1 MENTHSGP
9 AASHEPASEQVKPEL
24 LVLTERQIKN
34 FWAKVDKAGPIP
46 LQRPELGACWL
57 WTGGMIKGGYGRV
70 RIGERLYLA
79 HRVSHG
85 ISKFKIPDDKL
96 GCHECDNPRC
106 VNDAHIF
113 VGTHADNAMDKSIKG
128 RCTPCPGDKNGARI
142 HIDRMPRGDRNG
154 MRTKPESVLRGERCV
169 TSKLKTSDILSIRA
183 RYAAGGITQAQL
195 ASDYGI
201 AQAHVSTIVLGKAWR
216 HLLISEPR
224 SCESAD

>member
-1 MENTHSGP
+1 MCASHARTQSPLAYPVKRETSGVDMPPNPAFHTARRPAYEAPAFATTMNITHSGV
-9 AASHEPASEQVKPEL
+9 AAAAHEPASEQVKPEL

-46 LQRPELGACWL
+46 LQRPELGPCWL
-57 WTGGMIKGGYGRV
+57 WTGGTIKGGYGRV

-113 VGTHADNAMDKSIKG
+113 VGTHADNA
-128 RCTPCPGDKNGARI
+128 
-142 HIDRMPRGDRNG
+142 
-154 MRTKPESVLRGERCV
+154 
-169 TSKLKTSDILSIRA
+169 
-183 RYAAGGITQAQL
+183 
-195 ASDYGI
+195 
-201 AQAHVSTIVLGKAWR
+201 
-216 HLLISEPR
+216 
-224 SCESAD
+224 